1 MMEIYGGSVN
11 THFQGKKIPKEKQQC
26 KTLSMIML
34 YSVIKAKKK
43 YYPQTRLE
51 KCKYEQKR

>member
-1 MMEIYGGSVN
+1 
-11 THFQGKKIPKEKQQC
+11 
-26 KTLSMIML
+26 MIML